1 MHQTTLT
8 SKSRRKMGKKMK
20 KSSTWWVYTK
30 MSIYATTKAHHINTF
45 LASFRMLKPKSWISR
60 ITCDTVFH
68 KYWTLSKVVIFMAP
82 RKVRERNLEMKE
94 KYQCLGIDMNMS
106 PFYMYLSW
114 VSMMQCRL
122 LCFLPKGGYVVLPS
136 YYTMKTWFTTN
147 CPPILDPNTLK
158 TR

>member
-1 MHQTTLT
+1 
-8 SKSRRKMGKKMK
+8 
-20 KSSTWWVYTK
+20 

-94 KYQCLGIDMNMS
+94 KY
-106 PFYMYLSW
+106 
-114 VSMMQCRL
+114 
-122 LCFLPKGGYVVLPS
+122 
-136 YYTMKTWFTTN
+136 
-147 CPPILDPNTLK
+147 
-158 TR
+158 